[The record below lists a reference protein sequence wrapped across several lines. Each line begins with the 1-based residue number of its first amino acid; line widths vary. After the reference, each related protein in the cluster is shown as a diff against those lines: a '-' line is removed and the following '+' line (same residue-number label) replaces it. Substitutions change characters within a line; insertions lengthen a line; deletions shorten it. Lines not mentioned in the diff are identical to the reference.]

1 MNYKYY
7 NSWLFQN
14 SLTEIAES
22 TLIDLKFYYR
32 FYYEP
37 SIMCE
42 VGQRCLRGV
51 YDDVYYKGGD
61 LPQIFNY
68 HKSKFIGIDYFNII
82 ESVTEFT
89 VLSKGFKDN
98 IFTGVTIYNCNTL
111 FDHEKITTFDN
122 NYQLV
127 EYREATYTPDNELL
141 KDKIFIPS
149 LWETFEQD
157 Y

>member
-14 SLTEIAES
+14 SVTEISES
-22 TLIDLKFYYR
+22 SLVDLKFYYR

-37 SIMCE
+37 SIFCE

-51 YDDVYYKGGD
+51 YDDVYYKGND
-61 LPQIFNY
+61 LTKIVKF
-68 HKSKFIGIDYFNII
+68 HKANFIGNNYFTII
-82 ESVTEFT
+82 EKLTEFT
-89 VLSKGFKDN
+89 IQSKGFKEG
-98 IFTGVTIYNCNTL
+98 IFIGLSIYNCNSQ
-111 FDHEKITTFDN
+111 FDHEKITTFDQ
-122 NYQLV
+122 NYQLA
-127 EYREATYTPDNELL
+127 EYREATYSANNTLQ

-149 LWETFEQD
+149 LWQTFEED